1 MEWKKGMEVMKEME
15 WKKQIKIKGNMKREG
30 AEHLFFFMFLF
41 FSLFIFSFS
50 SVYASP
56 EGGSVEAGQAVI
68 NQSGGATTIQQLTN
82 NVIINWNSFNIG
94 AGQLVQFLQPG
105 ALSAALNRVVGADPS
120 VILGELKS
128 NGMVFL
134 INPNGILF
142 GQGAQID
149 TGSFIASTLNMT
161 NEDFLSGDY
170 TFNQISTAPL
180 PLSSTLVAGSIPLL
194 FTTCCKIAV

>member
-1 MEWKKGMEVMKEME
+1 ME
-15 WKKQIKIKGNMKREG
+15 REKVRG
-30 AEHLFFFMFLF
+30 TEGQVLREAGGGVSFSRWLSFFFLFL

-56 EGGSVEAGQAVI
+56 EGGSVEAGQAAI
-68 NQSGGATTIQQLTN
+68 NQSGGTTTIQQLTN

-94 AGQLVQFLQPG
+94 AGQIVQFLQPS

-120 VILGELKS
+120 AILGELKS

-149 TGSFIASTLNMT
+149 TGSFIASTLNIT

-170 TFNQISTAPL
+170 TFNQIY
-180 PLSSTLVAGSIPLL
+180 
-194 FTTCCKIAV
+194 